1 MITLNLQKKRLRILL
16 AALVIG
22 MASCEK
28 QPESTTQKS
37 GQSAQVKNA
46 DVLPY
51 LNDDA
56 FQVEI
61 KSENCTKSVCEKIEI
76 LSLKTADHWVN
87 QQLNNHLAFVIQD
100 QINEKE
106 KLSLDQ
112 SIETYISRSESWM
125 KEFSLNQPYE
135 LDILT
140 QVATQRNQYVL
151 IQFIV
156 NTKQAEVIVKDRGYF
171 MVLDRK
177 QKKVLQLQDVIQ
189 KNQINDFERI
199 LQLSYQKWLKAQSS
213 EVRSIAPVNFSW
225 KNQEWFFDG
234 EGIGVHIRA
243 NEIVKG
249 GEQLDIYLNH
259 AQTKQVVVPQIFQK
273 MF

>member
-16 AALVIG
+16 ATLVIG
-22 MASCEK
+22 VASCEK
-28 QPESTTQKS
+28 QPESTAQKS
-37 GQSAQVKNA
+37 AQSAQVKNA

-76 LSLKTADHWVN
+76 LSLKTADQWVN

-189 KNQINDFERI
+189 KNQINDFERM
-199 LQLSYQKWLKAQSS
+199 LQVSYQKWLKAQTS
-213 EVRSIAPVNFSW
+213 EVRSIAPVNLSW
-225 KNQEWFFDG
+225 QNQEWFFDG